1 MHFSFPTE
9 AANADT
15 LGDDAPN
22 EAGASARAKGADAR
36 RDPYTRSRATYRSH
50 DEGKPGKDINAA
62 GFIKDKDS
70 QKP

>member
-9 AANADT
+9 AANADI

-22 EAGASARAKGADAR
+22 EAGVPGKARGADAK
-36 RDPYTRSRATYRSH
+36 RDPYTRSRDTYRSH

-62 GFIKDKDS
+62 GFIKDNDS
-70 QKP
+70 PKP